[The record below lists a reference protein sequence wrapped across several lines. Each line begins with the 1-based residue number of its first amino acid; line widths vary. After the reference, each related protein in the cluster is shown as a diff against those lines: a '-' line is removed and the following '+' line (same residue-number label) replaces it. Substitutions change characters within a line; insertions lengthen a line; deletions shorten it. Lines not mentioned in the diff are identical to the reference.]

1 METHLKVTGVLMI
14 ALAFLHFIFPR
25 RFSWKDEL
33 RTLSLMNRQL
43 MYVHTFF
50 IALVVLLMGVLCL
63 YSTEEIVNTK
73 LGKEVSFG
81 LFIFWAVRLAFQ
93 FFVYSPTLWRG
104 KRFETTVHILFA
116 ILWSY
121 FSGVFLL
128 ITIAKN

>member
-1 METHLKVTGVLMI
+1 MELHLKITGVLMI

-33 RTLSLMNRQL
+33 KTLSLMNRQL

-50 IALVVLLMGVLCL
+50 IALAVMLMGVLCL

-81 LFIFWAVRLAFQ
+81 LFIFWATRLAFQ
-93 FFVYSPTLWRG
+93 FFVYSSKLWRG
-104 KRFETTVHILFA
+104 KLFETTVHIIFSF
-116 ILWSY
+116 LWIY
-121 FSGVFLL
+121 FSAVFLL